1 VLRPISPRFR
11 SYLRGRSSELALPAT
26 RAVSDPLAEWALKG
40 VRLDGRPFSF
50 EGHEFLRAIY
60 DDTAQ
65 HIVLSKA
72 AQIGGTTWAILKAFH
87 ACSMGLNVMYFF
99 PTRTDVLE
107 FSKARVGPLL
117 QDNPFLSRLMKDT
130 DTAGL
135 KRIGSAYLYLRGMQ
149 STVGMKSVPADMI
162 VFDELDEATPDA
174 KSLARERLA
183 HSDFKRIVELSNP
196 SLPNYGIDEAFQL
209 SDQRHWTVRCSHC
222 TTWTALD
229 KEFPE
234 KLGQE
239 VRIIRER
246 DGEYCRVCPKCG
258 EELDVEQGE
267 WVADFPDR
275 KTHGYRISQLFSPK
289 VDPGEILEE
298 YRRTRFPER
307 FYNLK
312 IGIAWADTQNRMTA
326 AEVLAN
332 CGDHGLLER
341 SRERCTMGVDT
352 GTDLH
357 VVVSRSVG
365 DTKGRKREVIYIGTR
380 QSYADLDE
388 LMSRYNVRNCVI
400 DALPEIHATR
410 EFARRFPGR
419 VYVNY
424 FVESQRGSY
433 AWDRPE
439 RIVRENRTEALDASR
454 KVVRDGRIVFPRAGR
469 LMEEFADHMAADVK
483 QLNEDEATGAKAFRY
498 VRTATDH
505 YSLAFTYD
513 CIAWSR
519 ERRIDLSL
527 YGWIHDDDDDPWRNK
542 AVNRLF

>member
-1 VLRPISPRFR
+1 MSKSIDHRLR
-11 SYLRGRSSELALPAT
+11 SYLRGRSTELALPAT
-26 RAVSDPLAEWALKG
+26 RAVSDPLAEWALKR
-40 VRLDGRPFSF
+40 VRLDGRPFRF
-50 EGHEFLRAIY
+50 EGHEFLRTIY

-87 ACSMGLNVMYFF
+87 ACTLGLNVMYFF

-107 FSKARVGPLL
+107 FSKSRVGPLL
-117 QDNPFLSRLMKDT
+117 QDNLFLSRLLKDT

-162 VFDELDEATPDA
+162 VFDELDEASPDA
-174 KSLARERLA
+174 KSMARERLA

-196 SLPNYGIDEAFQL
+196 SLPNYGIDESFQL
-209 SDQRHWTVRCSHC
+209 SDQRHWTMRCSHC
-222 TTWTALD
+222 TAWTALD
-229 KEFPE
+229 KEFPA

-246 DGEYCRVCPKCG
+246 DGEYYRACPKCDA
-258 EELDVEQGE
+258 ELDVEQGE
-267 WVADFPDR
+267 WVAEFPDC

-289 VDPGEILEE
+289 VDPGEILQE

-312 IGIAWADTQNRMTA
+312 IGIAWADTQHRLTA
-326 AEVLAN
+326 AEVMTH
-332 CGDHGLLER
+332 CGENGLQER
-341 SRERCTMGVDT
+341 SREQCTMGVDT

-357 VVVSRSVG
+357 LVISRWVG
-365 DTKGRKREVIYIGTR
+365 DTKGQKREVIYIGTR

-388 LMSRYNVRNCVI
+388 LMQQYNVATCVI

-433 AWDRPE
+433 AWDTGE
-439 RIVRENRTEALDASR
+439 FIVRENRTEALDASR
-454 KVVRDGRIVFPRAGR
+454 KVVRDGRVIFPRSGR
-469 LMEEFADHMAADVK
+469 LIEELADHMAADVK
-483 QLNEDEATGAKAFRY
+483 QLTEDEATGQKSFRY

-513 CIAWSR
+513 CIAWTR
-519 ERRIDLSL
+519 HGWVDLSQF
-527 YGWIHDDDDDPWRNK
+527 GWLRDDDDDWPSNILNAR
-542 AVNRLF
+542 F